1 MIYKRLIGCII
12 VRGGIA
18 VQSFGF
24 RKYLPVGK
32 PEIVAENL
40 CRWGVD
46 EIILLDI
53 DATPSN
59 QGPNYKLVEK
69 VAERIFT
76 PLTVGGGVKS
86 LGHFKALLNAGAD
99 KIALNSIAIKEPTL
113 ITKASESFGKQCI
126 IASIDTYE
134 ANGECTVWSRFEDL
148 RNHFMPVKHLAIQM
162 EQCGAGEILLNC
174 ISRDGARSGYNIEL
188 METAGKSISIP
199 IIAVGGAGH
208 PNHVLE
214 ALTND
219 CVSAVAVG
227 NMFNHSEHSVSVLK
241 AYLSSRGIPIRQGGN
256 FDYRD
261 SSFDE
266 EGRLIKTHEAFLDS
280 FGPIELEI
288 DSL

>member
-32 PEIVAENL
+32 PEIVAESL

-113 ITKASESFGKQCI
+113 ITKAAESFGKQCI

-148 RNHFMPVKHLAIQM
+148 RNHFMPVEHLAIQM

-174 ISRDGARSGYNIEL
+174 ITRNTVYQFLKHIYLHEASQSAKGVIL
-188 METAGKSISIP
+188 
-199 IIAVGGAGH
+199 IIAIHHLMKKVVSLKLMKLSLI
-208 PNHVLE
+208 VLDQ
-214 ALTND
+214 LN
-219 CVSAVAVG
+219 
-227 NMFNHSEHSVSVLK
+227 
-241 AYLSSRGIPIRQGGN
+241 
-256 FDYRD
+256 
-261 SSFDE
+261 
-266 EGRLIKTHEAFLDS
+266 
-280 FGPIELEI
+280 
-288 DSL
+288 

>member
-1 MIYKRLIGCII
+1 
-12 VRGGIA
+12 GIA
-18 VQSFGF
+18 VQSFNF
-24 RKYLPVGK
+24 CKYLPIGK

-40 CRWGVD
+40 CKWGVD

-53 DATPSN
+53 DATQYE

-69 VAERIFT
+69 VAKRIFT

-86 LGHFKALLNAGAD
+86 LDHFKALLNVGAD

-113 ITKASESFGKQCI
+113 ITRASESFGKQCI

-134 ANGECTVWSRFEDL
+134 ENGKNMVWSRFENPS
-148 RNHFMPVKHLAIQM
+148 NHFIPVEESAVQM
-162 EQCGAGEILLNC
+162 EQYGAGEILLNC
-174 ISRDGARSGYNIEL
+174 ISRDGARSGYNIPL
-188 METAGKSISIP
+188 MEIIGNSISIP

-241 AYLSSRGIPIRQGGN
+241 AYLSSRGVPIRQGGN
-256 FDYRD
+256 FDYRN

-266 EGRLIKTHEAFLDS
+266 EGRLAKTHEAFLDS